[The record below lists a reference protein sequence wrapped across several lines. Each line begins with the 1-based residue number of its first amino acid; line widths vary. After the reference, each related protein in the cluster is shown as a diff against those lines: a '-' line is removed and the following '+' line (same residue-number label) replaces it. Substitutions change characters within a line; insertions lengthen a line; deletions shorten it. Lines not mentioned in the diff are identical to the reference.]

1 MSSHEILTEALATWE
16 YAALVAHLERMAED
30 AGVSG
35 QHESAEECAV
45 VAVAAVA
52 KTVVQGID
60 LLGGATVDATTVVV
74 AAVVPAAQ
82 RAALMLEMHGQLR
95 PS

>member
-1 MSSHEILTEALATWE
+1 M
-16 YAALVAHLERMAED
+16 
-30 AGVSG
+30 
-35 QHESAEECAV
+35 